1 MPPVG
6 WEYEVRAAERRHRRS
21 RFTEQGALYVAAPR
35 LEKDAI
41 FEPSADALGYAYVAT
56 SIGRLHAKRGGFC
69 GESGA
74 GCGGES
80 YVREHAA
87 HERSPM
93 SRLFSQLIFDARYI
107 LGAIHSKV
115 RLFGLN
121 DDDFKSVLQR
131 PQLFE

>member
-1 MPPVG
+1 MIG
-6 WEYEVRAAERRHRRS
+6 EMRAAERRHRRLGL
-21 RFTEQGALYVAAPR
+21 TEQGALCVAAPR
-35 LEKDAI
+35 LEKDAK
-41 FEPSADALGYAYVAT
+41 FEPSADALGYADVAAPRLK
-56 SIGRLHAKRGGFC
+56 SVRQLHAKRGVFC

-121 DDDFKSVLQR
+121 DGDFKSVLQR